1 MRRHPAAEPRSVSCR
16 REHVKASSLCERRSG
31 TRSRRTLSLLCAA
44 ACVVFPRVTA
54 AQGLTG
60 TLIGTVT
67 DAQGAVVPG
76 AVVHVTS
83 PALIGGPATVTTNE
97 KGQLRFP
104 ALSPGSYVLDIEAQG
119 FAKYHDGDISI
130 GAGVTIER
138 TAVLNVASV
147 TESVVVEGRGSSLEA
162 RGSGFGTHFGPD
174 TIKAIPTRRSSMFDF
189 IGAAPGISATSPGTG
204 GNSLVSA
211 FGSATNENTFL
222 IDGTNLTSTPNGVAR
237 AEPGVDFIQEIH
249 VQSIGGSAEFGNVQG
264 AVVDVI
270 TRQGSNRL
278 LYDASYY
285 GQPAGLTSQPV
296 RVVIPGTGDRMSG
309 YERARYRDATSN
321 IGGPV
326 VRDRLWFFTGY
337 QYLRDYDSQPGTD
350 PDFPRTYEQNKV
362 FAKLTWRLA
371 PAWHLV
377 QSVHA
382 EHWTNPE
389 VPTSVKPFDATLRQR
404 ASVPAITFAD
414 LTHTSSANT
423 LWEVRAGRFDFSQD
437 SSPSSGNRGTPSRF
451 DSVTGV
457 TSGAPQQVGEGRQI
471 RSTVKATLSHYRPAL
486 WRADHEWKTGV
497 QFEQGENHALQVIP
511 TGTWYTDNNGQPSQS
526 TSRDPVNAGG
536 QFITAGAF
544 ASDALTVG
552 NRLTIN
558 AGLRFDHTRAVS
570 QNLRALDADGKE
582 TGVVISG
589 LGTIYTWD
597 LVSPRLGATAKL
609 SADGRTLLRVSYGR
623 FNQGVVTGELA
634 PVHPGQTPVTTRG
647 FDSATGGYTRI
658 ISIVDPKRNLQLDSA
673 MRPPRT
679 DQYSMGVDRELGRR
693 IAIGIVYVRK
703 EGDDFIGW
711 TDVGGE
717 DRAETGTLADGRQLP
732 VWVLVNGTAARRFL
746 LTNPED
752 YSLTYNGLV
761 TVVEKR
767 RSNGWQAF
775 GSYTF
780 SKADGLQAYSG
791 TTAAGPQVSTVG
803 APPGA
808 FSTGLVTFGRD
819 PNDLTNACG
828 RLPNDRPHM
837 FRTMG
842 SVDVARTGFVFAANL
857 QISSGKP
864 WAATTVVAL
873 PQNGQQ
879 RFLIEPRGSRR
890 LSTQSLLDLRLSR
903 GFDIGSLGRI
913 ELLLDLLNA
922 LNDTAEEGVAT
933 DNLFSASFGQP
944 TVFVDPRRAM
954 LGARLNLGR

>member
-1 MRRHPAAEPRSVSCR
+1 MA
-16 REHVKASSLCERRSG
+16 
-31 TRSRRTLSLLCAA
+31 
-44 ACVVFPRVTA
+44 
-54 AQGLTG
+54 G
-60 TLIGTVT
+60 TLIGTVK
-67 DAQGAVVPG
+67 DAQGGVIPG
-76 AVVHVTS
+76 AAVRVSS
-83 PALIGGPATVTTNE
+83 PALIGGPSTMTTNE

-104 ALSPGSYVLDIEAQG
+104 ALPPGSYMLDIEMPG
-119 FAKYHDGDISI
+119 FATYHERDISI
-130 GAGVTIER
+130 GAGATIER
-138 TAVLNVASV
+138 TAVLNVSGVA
-147 TESVVVEGRGSSLEA
+147 ESVVVEGAGSRLEA
-162 RGSGFGTHFGPD
+162 RGSGFGTRFGPQE
-174 TIKAIPTRRSSMFDF
+174 IKAIPTRRSSMFDF

-211 FGSATNENTFL
+211 FGSGANENTFL
-222 IDGTNLTSTPNGVAR
+222 IDGTNFTSTANGVAR
-237 AEPGVDFIQEIH
+237 AEPGVDFIREIH
-249 VQSIGGSAEFGNVQG
+249 VQSIGASAEFGNVQG

-278 LYDASYY
+278 LYDVSYY
-285 GQPAGLTSQPV
+285 AQPDGLTSQPV
-296 RVVIPGTGDRMSG
+296 RLVIPGAGEQASG
-309 YERARYRDATSN
+309 YERARYRDATSDM
-321 IGGPV
+321 GGPV
-326 VRDRLWFFTGY
+326 VRDRLWFFAGY
-337 QYLRDYDSQPGTD
+337 QYLRDYDSQPGTS

-382 EHWTNPE
+382 EHWVNPE
-389 VPTSVKPFDATLRQR
+389 VPTSVKPFDATLRQT

-423 LWEVRAGRFDFSQD
+423 LWEVRVGRFDYSQD
-437 SSPSSGNRGTPSRF
+437 SSPSSGNRATPSRF

-457 TSGAPQQVGEGRQI
+457 TSGAPQQIGEGRQI
-471 RSTVKATLSHYRPAL
+471 RTTAKATLSHYRPAL

-497 QFEQGENHALQVIP
+497 QFERGENHALQVIP

-536 QFITAGAF
+536 EFITLGAF
-544 ASDALTVG
+544 ASDALTIG

-570 QNLRALDADGKE
+570 QDLRALDADGND
-582 TGVVISG
+582 TGVVING
-589 LGTIYTWD
+589 LGTLYTWD
-597 LVSPRLGATAKL
+597 VVSPRLGATAKL

-623 FNQGVVTGELA
+623 FNQGVITGELA
-634 PVHPGQTPVTTRG
+634 PFHPGQTSVTTRG
-647 FDSATGGYTRI
+647 FDSATGGYTRV
-658 ISIVDPKRNLQLDSA
+658 ISVVDPKRNLQLDSA

-679 DQYSMGVDRELGRR
+679 DQYSIGVDHELGRQV
-693 IAIGIVYVRK
+693 AIGIVYVRK

-711 TDVGGE
+711 TDVGGQY
-717 DRAETGTLADGRQLP
+717 RSETRTLADGSTLP
-732 VWVLVNGTAARRFL
+732 VWVLVNGTAARKFL
-746 LTNPED
+746 MTNPD
-752 YSLTYNGLV
+752 GYSLTYNGLV

-780 SKADGLQAYSG
+780 SRAYGLQAYSG

-808 FSTGLVTFGRD
+808 FSTGPITFGRD
-819 PNDLTNACG
+819 PNDLTNARG

-842 SVDVARTGFVFAANL
+842 SVDVPRTGFVFAANL

-879 RFLIEPRGSRR
+879 RILIEPRGSRR

-903 GFDIGSLGRI
+903 AFTIGSMGRI
-913 ELLLDLLNA
+913 ELFLDLLNA
-922 LNDTAEEGVAT
+922 LNDKAEEGVAT
-933 DNLFSASFGQP
+933 DNLFSANFGQP
-944 TVFVDPRRAM
+944 TVFLDPRRAM
-954 LGARLNLGR
+954 LGVRLNLGR

>member
-1 MRRHPAAEPRSVSCR
+1 VKTSFLCNERLGRRSVRAFMLWC
-16 REHVKASSLCERRSG
+16 VALCV
-31 TRSRRTLSLLCAA
+31 L
-44 ACVVFPRVTA
+44 FPRLTA

-60 TLIGTVT
+60 ALIGTIR
-67 DAQGAVVPG
+67 DAQGSVIAG
-76 AVVHVTS
+76 AVVRVTS
-83 PALIGGPATVTTNE
+83 PALIGGPSTLTTNAN
-97 KGQLRFP
+97 GQLRFP
-104 ALSPGSYVLDIEAQG
+104 ALPSGVYALDIQAEG
-119 FAKYHDGDISI
+119 FATYHEGGISI
-130 GAGVTIER
+130 GAGATIER
-138 TAVLNVASV
+138 TAVLQVASV
-147 TESVVVEGRGSSLEA
+147 AESVVVEGRGSSLEA
-162 RGSGFGTHFGPD
+162 RGSGFGTRFGPD
-174 TIKAIPTRRSSMFDF
+174 TITAIPTRRSSMFDF

-204 GNSLVSA
+204 GNALVSA
-211 FGSATNENTFL
+211 FGSGANENTFL
-222 IDGTNLTSTPNGVAR
+222 IDGTNFTSPANGVAR
-237 AEPGVDFIQEIH
+237 AEPGVDFIQEVH
-249 VQSIGGSAEFGNVQG
+249 VQSIGASAEFGNVQG

-296 RVVIPGTGDRMSG
+296 RLVIPGADGRVSG

-326 VRDRLWFFTGY
+326 VRDRLWFFAGY
-337 QYLRDYDSQPGTD
+337 QYLRDYDSQPGAD
-350 PDFPRTYEQNKV
+350 PNFPRIYEQNKV
-362 FAKLTWRLA
+362 LAKLTWRLA
-371 PAWHLV
+371 PAWQLV

-382 EHWTNPE
+382 ERWTNPE

-404 ASVPAITFAD
+404 GSVPAITFAD

-437 SSPSSGNRGTPSRF
+437 SSPSSGNRATPSRF

-471 RSTVKATLSHYRPAL
+471 HTTAKATLTYYRPEL

-497 QFEQGENHALQVIP
+497 QFESGENHALQVIP
-511 TGTWYTDNNGQPSQS
+511 TGTSYTDNNGKPSQS

-536 QFITAGAF
+536 QFITVGAF
-544 ASDALTVG
+544 ASDAVTIG
-552 NRLTIN
+552 SRLTIN

-570 QNLRALDADGKE
+570 PDLRALDADGNE
-582 TGVVISG
+582 TGVVING
-589 LGTIYTWD
+589 LGTMYTWN

-634 PVHPGQTPVTTRG
+634 PFHPGQTSVTTRG
-647 FDSATGGYTRI
+647 FDSATGGYTRV
-658 ISIVDPKRNLQLDSA
+658 ISVVDPKRNVQFDA
-673 MRPPRT
+673 GMRPPRT
-679 DQYSMGVDRELGRR
+679 DQYSIGVDREFGRHL
-693 IAIGIVYVRK
+693 AIGVVYVRK
-703 EGDDFIGW
+703 EGDQFIGW
-711 TDVGGE
+711 TDAGG
-717 DRAETGTLADGRQLP
+717 DYRAETRTLADGRALP

-746 LTNPED
+746 MTNPD
-752 YSLTYNGLV
+752 GYSLTYNGLV
-761 TVVEKR
+761 TVIEKR
-767 RSNGWQAF
+767 RANGWQAF

-780 SKADGLQAYSG
+780 SRAEGLQAYSG

-808 FSTGLVTFGRD
+808 FSTGPVTFGRD
-819 PNDLTNACG
+819 PNDLTNARG

-837 FRTMG
+837 FRAMG
-842 SVDVARTGFVFAANL
+842 SVDVPRTGFVFAANL

-864 WAATTVVAL
+864 WAATTVVPL

-879 RFLIEPRGSRR
+879 RILIEPRGSRR
-890 LSTQSLLDLRLSR
+890 LSAQSLLDLRLSR
-903 GFDIGSLGRI
+903 PFAIGRLGRV

-944 TVFVDPRRAM
+944 TVFVDPRRVM
-954 LGARLNLGR
+954 LGVRLNLGR